1 METLIKLLAFCG
13 RSSRSSFCSKNISIG
28 DWRRIWFCRYCFFVR
43 KAYAVLRCLGG
54 EILTEI
60 KNEKALDRNTKL
72 CRSYGATFR

>member
-1 METLIKLLAFCG
+1 M
-13 RSSRSSFCSKNISIG
+13 
-28 DWRRIWFCRYCFFVR
+28 R